1 MKPPR
6 EDLALRQVAELL
18 AGYLDRP
25 LPEQWSEPQPHSS
38 FDAVLQFGPHEFAIE
53 WKSGA
58 SSTAVRTAIEH
69 LAKFLN
75 ADGRSQKIPVV
86 AVPFMGGVGRAL
98 CEEAEVSWMDL
109 SGNAR
114 VTAPGIRIFVS
125 GQPNRFRSSGRPS
138 SVYAPK
144 SSRIIRWL
152 LLNPKTAASQKDIAI
167 ATGTDEGYTSR
178 IVRRLERDSF
188 VERDAAGHV
197 RVSQP
202 RELLD
207 EWRDNYSFAK
217 HTVLAGHI
225 PAQSGTHVLDTL
237 ANWAEDRQLVYALT
251 GLAAAW
257 LYTQFAMFRLV
268 TLYVDAALDERDLS
282 DIGFRKTDRGSNAW
296 IVTPND
302 AGVFYHSQLVDDR
315 QCAHPLQ
322 VYLDLK
328 DQPERSPEAAAQL
341 MKTRVRFDLDAE

>member
-6 EDLALRQVAELL
+6 RDLAIRQVAELL
-18 AGYLDRP
+18 SGYLDRP
-25 LPEQWSEPQPHSS
+25 LPEQWRGTQLHPSVA
-38 FDAVLQFGPHEFAIE
+38 AVLQFGANEFVIE
-53 WKSGA
+53 WKSSA
-58 SSTAVRTAIEH
+58 STTAVRTAIEH
-69 LAKFLN
+69 LADFLN
-75 ADGRSQKIPVV
+75 PDRHSQRTPVV
-86 AVPFMGGVGRAL
+86 AVPFMGDVGRAL
-98 CEEAEVSWMDL
+98 CEEADVSWIDL

-114 VTAPGIRIFVS
+114 ITAPGIRILIS

-152 LLNPKTAASQKDIAI
+152 LLNPKTAASQKDIAV
-167 ATGTDEGYTSR
+167 ATGMDEGYTSR
-178 IVRRLERDSF
+178 IVRRLERESLIR
-188 VERDAAGHV
+188 RDDAGHV
-197 RVSQP
+197 RVSRP

-207 EWRDNYSFAK
+207 EWRGEYSFAK

-225 PAQSGTHVLDTL
+225 PAQSGAHTLETL
-237 ANWAEDRQLVYALT
+237 ATWAEGRQLEYAFT

-268 TLYVDAALDERDLS
+268 TMFVDAALDERDLS
-282 DIGFRKTDRGSNAW
+282 DIGFRETKRGANAW

-302 AGVFYHSQLVDDR
+302 AGVFTCSQVVDGR
-315 QCAHPLQ
+315 HCAHPIQ

-328 DQPERSPEAAAQL
+328 DQPERSDDAAAQL
-341 MKTRVRFDLDAE
+341 VKTHVHLGMDEE